1 MEDRTVFQPSPFGSV
16 RPGVRLNGIYEIVT
30 FVTQGG
36 MGEVYRG
43 FNIQT
48 GDPVAI
54 KMIRPELT
62 NNPDV
67 LELFKREA
75 KTLHQLAHEA
85 IVRYFVFTVDPDT
98 RRAYLAMEFVDG
110 LSLTNRFESSPLPL
124 ADVKI
129 LQTRIGSAL
138 EAAHR
143 LGVIHRDI
151 SPDNI
156 ILPEGDVRN
165 AKVIDFGIARSLKR
179 TEATI
184 IGGGFAGKHNYA
196 SPEQFGL
203 AGGEVTFKSDIY
215 SFGLVLAAALRG
227 RPIDMSGSE
236 VEAIAKRSVVPDLSD
251 IDQAIR
257 PLIRAML
264 QPLPADR
271 PASMAAV
278 AAWASG
284 EATSIAARREM
295 PQTAGGRAAAILGA
309 LIALGGVGGATYVFR
324 DDLAHWTQ
332 ALMAPTEPSAPA
344 KPPPVTAP
352 PPTAQIPPLTPPTA
366 QIPPLTPP
374 AAEGTAP
381 AMTQE
386 ASRVEPTP
394 TPQPSAQPTEVQPA
408 PNAES
413 PTQAPNASAP
423 HVPKADE
430 LVDGLPPRAPQPVV
444 DLPPATVGSPYH
456 AELPAFADPGGKGLR
471 LDAHGLPE
479 GMAFNDL
486 GMGSGEIE
494 GAPTHAGNAAMQIV
508 ATNHNGKS
516 AQMSARIDIMNRA
529 EKPAVA
535 TTPNLTPPAQIELPQ
550 VALAPQGTQPVSQP
564 APLGPTARLEPPHPS
579 LPVATL
585 EGATVGSDFNSDLP
599 PFSAGANTAGLTLRA
614 DAPPGLVF
622 ADLGSGFSRISGK
635 PAAPGSYS
643 FDVVATDASGQSAKM
658 AVKLFVAP
666 SAPAPTVAKSE
677 QPAPSPAPPV
687 QKSELIPQ
695 SPVQPLT
702 PIEKAKAFV
711 AAFDGGDCFL
721 IKPLAG
727 PHSYQVFGR
736 EPEPFQRFDS
746 TYKTQVGVEADLR
759 AALITAEECP
769 ALDLI
774 RLGTANG
781 AAPPRVELANYSVGR
796 GKPLAGTIT
805 NLAGRRPYLI
815 LVDNNGVASRL
826 DVKMQP
832 GGDGATFNVPLTPDR
847 GSVGP
852 MQVLLVVVSPKP
864 IPVLETLRQ
873 ARLASISA
881 RLMDE
886 ARVGSASVE
895 AGYFKFAN

>member
-184 IGGGFAGKHNYA
+184 IGGGFAGKYNYA

-535 TTPNLTPPAQIELPQ
+535 TTPNLTPPAQIEPPQ

>member
-1 MEDRTVFQPSPFGSV
+1 LEDRTVFQPSPFGSV

-62 NNPDV
+62 NNSDV

-129 LQTRIGSAL
+129 LQRRIGSAL

-156 ILPEGDVRN
+156 ILPEGDVRY

-184 IGGGFAGKHNYA
+184 IGGGFAGKYNYA

-203 AGGEVTFKSDIY
+203 SGGEVTFKSDIY

-236 VEAIAKRSVVPDLSD
+236 VEAIAKRRAVPDLSD
-251 IDQAIR
+251 TDQAIR

-278 AAWASG
+278 AVWPPG
-284 EATSIAARREM
+284 EATSIAARREDM
-295 PQTAGGRAAAILGA
+295 PQMAGGRAAAILGA
-309 LIALGGVGGATYVFR
+309 LIALGSVGGATYVFR
-324 DDLAHWTQ
+324 DELAHWAQ
-332 ALMAPTEPSAPA
+332 ALMAPTTPPGPVKPS
-344 KPPPVTAP
+344 PPM
-352 PPTAQIPPLTPPTA
+352 PPTAQIPPLTPP
-366 QIPPLTPP
+366 P
-374 AAEGTAP
+374 EGAAP
-381 AMTQE
+381 AVTQE
-386 ASRVEPTP
+386 ASRVEPAS
-394 TPQPSAQPTEVQPA
+394 TPQPSAEPTEVQPA
-408 PNAES
+408 PNAGS
-413 PTQAPNASAP
+413 SSQALSATAP
-423 HVPKADE
+423 HIPKADE

-444 DLPPATVGSPYH
+444 DLPPATVGAPYH

-471 LDAHGLPE
+471 LTSNGLPE
-479 GMAFNDL
+479 GLAFNDL
-486 GMGSGEIE
+486 GAGSGAIE
-494 GAPTHAGNAAMQIV
+494 GAPTHAGSAAVQIV

-516 AQMSARIDIMNRA
+516 GQMSAWIDIINPA
-529 EKPAVA
+529 EKPQAA
-535 TTPNLTPPAQIELPQ
+535 TTPDRPTQVAPAPPQSAPPASPPQ
-550 VALAPQGTQPVSQP
+550 APPP
-564 APLGPTARLEPPHPS
+564 APLGATARLEPPRPS

-585 EGATVGSDFNSDLP
+585 EGATVGSDFMSDLP

-614 DAPPGLVF
+614 DAPAGLNF
-622 ADLGSGFSRISGK
+622 ADLGSGSSRISGK

-643 FDVVATDASGQSAKM
+643 FDVVATDASGQSTKM
-658 AVKLFVAP
+658 AVKLLVAP
-666 SAPAPTVAKSE
+666 PPTAAKSE
-677 QPAPSPAPPV
+677 RPQPSPAAPV
-687 QKSELIPQ
+687 QKSELTPQ
-695 SPVQPLT
+695 HPAPPLT

-721 IKPLAG
+721 VKPRATA
-727 PHSYQVFGR
+727 HSYQVFGR

-746 TYKTQVGVEADLR
+746 TYKTEVGVEADLR

-774 RLGTANG
+774 RLGTASDS
-781 AAPPRVELANYSVGR
+781 APPRVELANYSVGR

-815 LVDNNGVASRL
+815 LVDNDGVASRL

-886 ARVGSASVE
+886 ARVGSASIE
-895 AGYFKFAN
+895 ADYFKFTN

>member
-1 MEDRTVFQPSPFGSV
+1 
-16 RPGVRLNGIYEIVT
+16 
-30 FVTQGG
+30 

-535 TTPNLTPPAQIELPQ
+535 TTPNLTPPAQIEPPQ

>member
-1 MEDRTVFQPSPFGSV
+1 VEDRTVFQPSPFGSV

-535 TTPNLTPPAQIELPQ
+535 TTPNLTPPAQIEPPQ

>member
-1 MEDRTVFQPSPFGSV
+1 VEDRTVFQPSPFGSV

-471 LDAHGLPE
+471 LTSKGLPE
-479 GMAFNDL
+479 GIAFNDL

-494 GAPTHAGNAAMQIV
+494 GAPTQAGSAAMQIV

-535 TTPNLTPPAQIELPQ
+535 TTPNLTPPAQIEPPQ

>member
-1 MEDRTVFQPSPFGSV
+1 M
-16 RPGVRLNGIYEIVT
+16 
-30 FVTQGG
+30 
-36 MGEVYRG
+36 
-43 FNIQT
+43 
-48 GDPVAI
+48 
-54 KMIRPELT
+54 
-62 NNPDV
+62 
-67 LELFKREA
+67 
-75 KTLHQLAHEA
+75 
-85 IVRYFVFTVDPDT
+85 
-98 RRAYLAMEFVDG
+98 
-110 LSLTNRFESSPLPL
+110 
-124 ADVKI
+124 
-129 LQTRIGSAL
+129 
-138 EAAHR
+138 
-143 LGVIHRDI
+143 
-151 SPDNI
+151 
-156 ILPEGDVRN
+156 RN

-184 IGGGFAGKHNYA
+184 IGGGFAGKYNYA

-284 EATSIAARREM
+284 EATSIAARKEDM

-324 DDLAHWTQ
+324 DELAHWAQ
-332 ALMAPTEPSAPA
+332 AMMAPTAPSGPA
-344 KPPPVTAP
+344 KLPPVTAP
-352 PPTAQIPPLTPPTA
+352 PPTAQIPPLTPP
-366 QIPPLTPP
+366 
-374 AAEGTAP
+374 AAEVSPLPPPPGTPGNAP
-381 AMTQE
+381 AGTQE
-386 ASRVEPTP
+386 AKGREPASTETQPTSNGESTAKHVPTP
-394 TPQPSAQPTEVQPA
+394 E
-408 PNAES
+408 EL
-413 PTQAPNASAP
+413 
-423 HVPKADE
+423 ADT
-430 LVDGLPPRAPQPVV
+430 LPPRASQSVV
-444 DLPPATVGSPYH
+444 DLPAATVGAPYRE
-456 AELPAFADPGGKGLR
+456 ELPAFDDRGGKGLQ
-471 LDAHGLPE
+471 LAADGLPE
-479 GMAFNDL
+479 GMTFSDL
-486 GMGSGEIE
+486 GEGRGEIK
-494 GAPTHAGNAAMQIV
+494 GTPTQAGSAALQIV
-508 ATNHNGKS
+508 ATNHNGKT
-516 AQMSARIDIMNRA
+516 AQMSARIDIENKA
-529 EKPAVA
+529 EEPAVESK
-535 TTPNLTPPAQIELPQ
+535 TTDSMPPASRTDQPIQ
-550 VALAPQGTQPVSQP
+550 AAGT
-564 APLGPTARLEPPHPS
+564 
-579 LPVATL
+579 
-585 EGATVGSDFNSDLP
+585 
-599 PFSAGANTAGLTLRA
+599 
-614 DAPPGLVF
+614 
-622 ADLGSGFSRISGK
+622 
-635 PAAPGSYS
+635 
-643 FDVVATDASGQSAKM
+643 
-658 AVKLFVAP
+658 
-666 SAPAPTVAKSE
+666 
-677 QPAPSPAPPV
+677 
-687 QKSELIPQ
+687 PQ
-695 SPVQPLT
+695 SPQIPLASLEPAQPPPTVEKSKPPVSPPVGSLQESELKPPLSPKEKPPLT

-796 GKPLAGTIT
+796 GKPLAGTIM